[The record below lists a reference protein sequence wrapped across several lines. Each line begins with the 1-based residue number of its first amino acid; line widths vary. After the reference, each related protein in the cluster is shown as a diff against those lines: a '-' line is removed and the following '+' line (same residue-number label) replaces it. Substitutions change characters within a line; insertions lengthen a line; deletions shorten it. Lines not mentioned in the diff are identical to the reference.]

1 MKNGNFSYLMYL
13 TTTLYNVKN
22 ELKFI
27 NKLAYNNENKS
38 MQEKT
43 SQSTKKHSTK
53 SNVRERAHTK

>member
-1 MKNGNFSYLMYL
+1 MYL

-27 NKLAYNNENKS
+27 NKLAYNNENNS

-43 SQSTKKHSTK
+43 TH
-53 SNVRERAHTK
+53 N